1 MLCFYFQ
8 QKNRIYFIIWVQ
20 SSAKNEFTYVIS
32 GKRNRLRINYL
43 IVDNALDVII
53 NFIYWEFHMYIITE
67 IYYKMKPLLASLLNL
82 SWY

>member
-8 QKNRIYFIIWVQ
+8 QKNRIDFIIWVQ

-32 GKRNRLRINYL
+32 GKRNRSRINYL

-82 SWY
+82 S

>member
-1 MLCFYFQ
+1 MRRACKYIERAIDVLQ
-8 QKNRIYFIIWVQ
+8 GAEQPRPGIVKKQ
-20 SSAKNEFTYVIS
+20 
-32 GKRNRLRINYL
+32 

-82 SWY
+82 R